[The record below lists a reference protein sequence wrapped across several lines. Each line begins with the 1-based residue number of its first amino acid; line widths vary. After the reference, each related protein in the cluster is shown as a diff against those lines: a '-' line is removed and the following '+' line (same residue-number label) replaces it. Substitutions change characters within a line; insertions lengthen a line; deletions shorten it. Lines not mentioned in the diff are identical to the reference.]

1 MTHLVTPR
9 RKKIASLLV
18 RGKPKSLALELI
30 KHRRYLQPLLGQVGA
45 LLKREMRH
53 LCSNNV
59 ADSITSIKLANFS
72 WSNYFRKI
80 KSHAPCIVELLT
92 LILTG
97 KSKTNKDII
106 RVTGLIVSIIT
117 SFKRSSMNVVQ
128 KMISIILYAGH
139 CSKQVN
145 KVTKNLF
152 HFLYCIGV

>member
-106 RVTGLIVSIIT
+106 RVIVSIIT